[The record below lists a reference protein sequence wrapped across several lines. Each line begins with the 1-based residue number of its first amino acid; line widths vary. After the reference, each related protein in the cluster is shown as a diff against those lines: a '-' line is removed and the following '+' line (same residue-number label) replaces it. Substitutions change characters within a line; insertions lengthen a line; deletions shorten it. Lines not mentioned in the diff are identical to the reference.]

1 MRNSETFQEGSPFSL
16 SGSFGMFETPSGTP
30 TNIKR
35 RRMRPM
41 LAALSVALLAASSLK
56 AEDAMQER
64 FEKKYDLAS
73 VRKVRVQNVNGAIQ
87 IESGGDQLQVVA
99 VKKVKS
105 ASDADLLKETEI
117 RVTKSGN
124 TIEVETILP
133 KRGRFFQWSFFGRTG
148 SADVAYQI
156 TLPASLAL
164 EAETVN
170 GRLTAANRSG
180 DLVLSTVN
188 GGVRVDGQ
196 DGPLKVNT
204 VNGSVEVSF
213 AGPMR
218 QASLETVNGSVTVT
232 CARESSIRCTLQTTN
247 GRIQSQFPEVTVEGK
262 WGPKEARGAINGGRE
277 SLAVETV
284 NGDVRL
290 FVADAAPARK

>member
-1 MRNSETFQEGSPFSL
+1 
-16 SGSFGMFETPSGTP
+16 MFESRSFTYART
-30 TNIKR
+30 R
-35 RRMRPM
+35 RRLGGPL
-41 LAALSVALLAASSLK
+41 LAALSVVLLASTALR
-56 AEDAMQER
+56 AEDATQDR
-64 FEKKYDLAS
+64 FEKKYDLAGI
-73 VRKVRVQNVNGAIQ
+73 RKVRVQNVNGVVQ
-87 IESGGDQLQVVA
+87 IETGGDQLQVVA

-105 ASDADLLKETEI
+105 ASDSDLLKETEI
-117 RVTKSGN
+117 RVTKSGSV
-124 TIEVETILP
+124 IEVETILP
-133 KRGRFFQWSFFGRTG
+133 RRGRFFQWSFFGR
-148 SADVAYQI
+148 SSAADVSYQI
-156 TLPASLAL
+156 TLPAAVAV

-170 GRLTAANRSG
+170 GRVSAANRSG

-188 GGVRVDGQ
+188 GGVRVDGH

-290 FVADAAPARK
+290 FVAEAAAVRK

>member
-1 MRNSETFQEGSPFSL
+1 MPESPSPAR
-16 SGSFGMFETPSGTP
+16 TRT
-30 TNIKR
+30 R
-35 RRMRPM
+35 RRLTRGI
-41 LAALSVALLAASSLK
+41 LAALSMVFLATSSLH
-56 AEDAMQER
+56 AEDATQER
-64 FEKKYDLAS
+64 FEKKYDLAGI
-73 VRKVRVQNVNGAIQ
+73 RKVRVQNVNGVIQ
-87 IESGGDQLQVVA
+87 IETGGDQLQVVA

-117 RVTKSGN
+117 RVTKSGS

-133 KRGRFFQWSFFGRTG
+133 HRGRFFQWSFFGR
-148 SADVAYQI
+148 SSAADVAYQI
-156 TLPASLAL
+156 TLPASIAL

-170 GRLTAANRSG
+170 GRVSAANRSG

-188 GGVRVDGQ
+188 GGVRVDGH

-218 QASLETVNGSVTVT
+218 QASLETVNGSVTVS

-277 SLAVETV
+277 SLSVETV

-290 FVADAAPARK
+290 YVAEAVPVRK